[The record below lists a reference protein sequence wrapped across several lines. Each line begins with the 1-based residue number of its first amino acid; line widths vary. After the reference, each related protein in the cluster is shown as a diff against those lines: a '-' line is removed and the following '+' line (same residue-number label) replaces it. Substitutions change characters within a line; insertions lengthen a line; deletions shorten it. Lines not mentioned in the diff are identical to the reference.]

1 MPLLRHRL
9 LLLGVTSAI
18 LRCIVVYWWHFYEC
32 QLTMERLAPELP
44 SGAPSNITALLRE
57 LEAGQ
62 PAALN
67 RLVEVAYPE
76 LRRIA
81 HRHCSRERQSSTLQC
96 TAVVHEAWIRLAQA
110 QQTTWK
116 DRAHFFAFASRLMRS
131 ILIDYAR
138 ARKSMKRGGGTPPLA
153 LIDTDAQASPPDVD
167 ILELNA
173 ALEELEKLDPMQGR
187 IVELRYFSGLSI
199 PETAEATG
207 VSESTVKREWIIA
220 KTWIRRRLL
229 EGKKEP

>member
-1 MPLLRHRL
+1 
-9 LLLGVTSAI
+9 
-18 LRCIVVYWWHFYEC
+18 
-32 QLTMERLAPELP
+32 MERLASE
-44 SGAPSNITALLRE
+44 SHVEVVTDITTLLSQVG
-57 LEAGQ
+57 AGQ
-62 PAALN
+62 PEALD

-81 HRHCSRERQSSTLQC
+81 HRHCDRRAQSATLQC
-96 TAVVHEAWIRLAQA
+96 TAIVHEAWIRLAQS
-110 QQTTWK
+110 QKTTWK

-138 ARKSMKRGGGTPPLA
+138 ARNSLKRNAGAPTLA
-153 LIDTDAQASPPDVD
+153 LIDTDAVAPPPDIDV
-167 ILELNA
+167 LALND
-173 ALEELEKLDPMQGR
+173 ALKELEVLDPMQGR

-207 VSESTVKREWIIA
+207 VSESTVKREWIVA

-229 EGKKEP
+229 EGKNFDRRRMEKR

>member
-1 MPLLRHRL
+1 
-9 LLLGVTSAI
+9 
-18 LRCIVVYWWHFYEC
+18 
-32 QLTMERLAPELP
+32 MERLGLESLCKVAPD
-44 SGAPSNITALLRE
+44 ITALLHDVG
-57 LEAGQ
+57 AGQ
-62 PAALN
+62 PAALD

-81 HRHCSRERQSSTLQC
+81 HRHCGRKRQSATLQC
-96 TAVVHEAWIRLAQA
+96 TAIVHEAWLRLAQA
-110 QQTTWK
+110 EKTTWN

-138 ARKSMKRGGGTPPLA
+138 AKNSLKRGGGTPALT
-153 LIDTDAQASPPDVD
+153 LIDTDAVASPPDIDV
-167 ILELNA
+167 LALNE
-173 ALEELEKLDPMQGR
+173 ALEDLEKLDPMQGR

-207 VSESTVKREWIIA
+207 VSESTVKREWIVA

-229 EGKKEP
+229 EGKNVR

>member
-1 MPLLRHRL
+1 
-9 LLLGVTSAI
+9 
-18 LRCIVVYWWHFYEC
+18 
-32 QLTMERLAPELP
+32 MERLALEFP
-44 SGAPSNITALLRE
+44 STAPSDITALLRE

-81 HRHCSRERQSSTLQC
+81 HRQCGRERQSSTLQC
-96 TAVVHEAWIRLAQA
+96 TAVVHEAWIRLAHA
-110 QQTTWK
+110 EHTTWK

-138 ARKSMKRGGGTPPLA
+138 ARKSMKRGGGVPALT
-153 LIDTDAQASPPDVD
+153 LIDTDAVSAPPDVD
-167 ILELNA
+167 VLELNA

-207 VSESTVKREWIIA
+207 VSESTVKREWIVA
-220 KTWIRRRLL
+220 KTWIRRRLVG
-229 EGKKEP
+229 GKNEP

>member
-1 MPLLRHRL
+1 
-9 LLLGVTSAI
+9 
-18 LRCIVVYWWHFYEC
+18 
-32 QLTMERLAPELP
+32 MERLASELP
-44 SGAPSNITALLRE
+44 SGAPSSITALLHE

-62 PAALN
+62 PTALN

-81 HRHCSRERQSSTLQC
+81 HRHCGRERQSSTLQC
-96 TAVVHEAWIRLAQA
+96 TAVVHEAWIRLAHA
-110 QQTTWK
+110 ERTTWK

-138 ARKSMKRGGGTPPLA
+138 ARKSMKRGGGTPALT
-153 LIDTDAQASPPDVD
+153 LIDTDAVASPPGVD

-199 PETAEATG
+199 PETADATG
-207 VSESTVKREWIIA
+207 VSESTVKREWIVA
-220 KTWIRRRLL
+220 KTWIRRRLV
-229 EGKKEP
+229 EGKNEP